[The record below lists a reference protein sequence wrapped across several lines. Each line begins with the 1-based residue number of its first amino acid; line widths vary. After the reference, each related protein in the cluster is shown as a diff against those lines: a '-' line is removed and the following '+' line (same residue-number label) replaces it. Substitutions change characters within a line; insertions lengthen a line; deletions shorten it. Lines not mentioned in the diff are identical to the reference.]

1 MGRRVES
8 CVCGEGWVGEGES
21 SEEDSEDSDNFSI
34 I

>member
-8 CVCGEGWVGEGES
+8 CVRGWVGEGEC